1 MTPRATRPVENVTAD
16 APRQTPASGEIAA
29 TAPLLAAARGLF
41 SECGYAEVTTDEI
54 AELADVST
62 EELRKA
68 FPDGKEELF
77 RAVVVRVSGETAR
90 QVRTAARQG
99 RGPWEALVQGI
110 AAFLD
115 ASATPE
121 VRRILLLDGPA
132 VLGGD
137 VWRAID
143 GDYALGLLEST
154 LQAAIDAGQLPRQ
167 PVRAAAYVVLG
178 ALEEAATTV
187 ASAEDPAAARAEL
200 GTALDRLLAGLR
212 APIA

>member
-1 MTPRATRPVENVTAD
+1 MKPRATRQVENVTAD
-16 APRQTPASGEIAA
+16 APRQASASGDVTA
-29 TAPLLAAARGLF
+29 TAPLLSAARRLF
-41 SECGYAEVTTDEI
+41 SEHGYAEVATEEI
-54 AELADVST
+54 AELADVSA
-62 EELRKA
+62 EELHQA

-77 RAVVVRVSGETAR
+77 RAVVVNVSGETAR

-99 RGPWEALVQGI
+99 RGPWEALVHGI

-115 ASATPE
+115 ASATPD

-137 VWRAID
+137 VWRAIE

-167 PVRAAAYVVLG
+167 PVRAAAYVALG

-187 ASAEDPAAARAEL
+187 ASAEDPAAARAEI
-200 GTALDRLLAGLR
+200 GRAVDRLLAGLR
-212 APIA
+212 APIP